1 MPPEVLFVSK
11 PAVEPFNDGSK
22 CLVRD
27 IAGALTSYV
36 PRVMVTQDADAWAPS
51 VLAARVYARKGS
63 YSPALIDNA
72 RVFVWLLLRSR
83 EQLWHFFFAP
93 NRRTSQMGKLLKQIR
108 RVPIVQTVASP
119 PRAFREPQRL
129 LFGDVVVAHSQWT
142 KNEFIRAYAEAG
154 IHQVPR
160 LEVIAPTVPD
170 LETPSNER
178 QVAMRRLLTIPE
190 AAPLLLYPG
199 DLEVGGASRVVADI
213 VEPVLREVPEAHIV
227 FAYRKKTPRAAQ
239 AAQNLESRLHCTN
252 VRFIAEVPDMH
263 ALVAVS
269 DLVLFP
275 VDDLYGKVDLPIV
288 VLEAMQLG
296 VPVVTL
302 DRGPLADLQGVWHV
316 PTSGIEGLVEIA
328 LTAFRDRSARQFCVD
343 AQRQT
348 IARSHRPAQ
357 AAKRYEAIYDDLLGR
372 ARRVW

>member
-1 MPPEVLFVSK
+1 MLPEVLFVSK

-36 PRVMVTQDADAWAPS
+36 PRVMVTQDADAWVAS
-51 VLAARVYARKGS
+51 VLAARVYARKGG
-63 YSPALIDNA
+63 YSPALVDNA

-93 NRRTSQMGKLLKQIR
+93 NRRTSQMGRLLKQIR
-108 RVPIVQTVASP
+108 RVPVVQTVASP

-129 LFGDVVVAHSQWT
+129 LFGDVVVTHSQWT

-154 IHQVPR
+154 IREVPR

-170 LETPSNER
+170 LVTPSNER
-178 QVAMRRLLTIPE
+178 QLAMRSLLTIPE

-199 DLEVGGASRVVADI
+199 DLDVGGASQVVTEL
-213 VEPVLREVPEAHIV
+213 VGPMLREIPEAHFV
-227 FAYRKKTPRAAQ
+227 FAYRKKTPRAAE
-239 AAQNLESRLHCTN
+239 AAQNLESRLQGTN
-252 VRFIAEVPDMH
+252 VRFVAEVPDMH

-302 DRGPLADLQGVWHV
+302 DRGPLADLRGVWHV
-316 PTSGIEGLVEIA
+316 PPGNIECLVQIA
-328 LTAFRDRSARQFCVD
+328 LTALRDRSARQFCVD
-343 AQRQT
+343 AQRQ
-348 IARSHRPAQ
+348 AVACWHRPAQ
-357 AAKRYEAIYDDLLGR
+357 AAKSYEAIYDGLLSQR
-372 ARRVW
+372 S